1 MPSSADLPT
10 SAPTATASRLP
21 PAALAPGS
29 TTTTTTA
36 TLLAAADPCVH
47 CGFCLPT
54 CASYRVLATEM
65 DSPRGRIHTLKAIEA
80 GNLELD
86 ATVASHFDSCL
97 GCFACVSAC
106 PSGVRYDQ
114 LIEATRPKLN
124 APELRSP
131 AQRAFRRLLFSLLP
145 YPKRLRAVLTPL
157 RAYAG
162 TPLQTLARRSGLTRL
177 LGPQLEA
184 LDRLLPPLASQA
196 FRDALPVLVPA
207 QGERRYRVG
216 LVLGCVQ
223 RLFDPAVNAAAIEV
237 LSANGIEVVIPP
249 DQGCCGAVTH
259 HQGEL
264 KQTCELA
271 SALIASFAAVIGE
284 GKPAGPE
291 PLDAVL
297 VAASGCG
304 HTLKHYGEILAP
316 EANPR
321 LQVASEIAP
330 SNRSDRAASAP
341 PATNPASFAAQVADI
356 QEFLDRVGPSP
367 AFQAA
372 LQPLRHADGS
382 PASAE
387 RPLRLAYHDACHMLH
402 GQGLREQP
410 RSLLRHIPHVRL
422 LEASEAG
429 VCCGSAGIYNLV
441 QPEEAAE
448 LGRIKAAD
456 LAGTGAE
463 LAVSANIGCTLQIR
477 RHMEDAARP
486 IRVMH
491 PVELLAASFRPQ
503 GAPQPGGAVRP

>member
-1 MPSSADLPT
+1 MPSRADQPT
-10 SAPTATASRLP
+10 PAATASP
-21 PAALAPGS
+21 PARAVI
-29 TTTTTTA
+29 
-36 TLLAAADPCVH
+36 AAADPCVH

-80 GNLELD
+80 GSLELD
-86 ATVASHFDSCL
+86 ATVAKHFDSCL
-97 GCFACVSAC
+97 GCFACVTAC

-124 APELRSP
+124 APELRTP

-145 YPKRLRAVLTPL
+145 YPNRLRAALTPL

-162 TPLQTLARRSGLTRL
+162 TPLQALARRSGLTRL
-177 LGPQLEA
+177 FGPQLEA
-184 LDRLLPPLASQA
+184 LDGLLPPLAPEA
-196 FRDALPVLVPA
+196 FRDALPVVVPA
-207 QGERRYRVG
+207 VGERRYRVG

-223 RLFDPAVNAAAIEV
+223 RLFDPAVNAAAIRV

-271 SALIASFAAVIGE
+271 TDLMASFAAVIGE
-284 GKPAGPE
+284 GKAAGPE

-304 HTLKHYGEILAP
+304 HTLKHYREILAP
-316 EANPR
+316 EAN
-321 LQVASEIAP
+321 LQIQVASETGE
-330 SNRSDRAASAP
+330 P
-341 PATNPASFAAQVADI
+341 PAEAAAAFAAQVADI

-367 AFQAA
+367 AFRAA
-372 LQPLRHADGS
+372 LQPLRHPDGS
-382 PASAE
+382 AATAE

-402 GQGLREQP
+402 GQGLRQQP
-410 RSLLRHIPHVRL
+410 RSLLAAIPHVRL
-422 LEASEAG
+422 VEATEAG

-456 LAGTGAE
+456 LAGTGAD

-477 RHMEDAARP
+477 RHMEATPRP
-486 IRVMH
+486 IPVLH
-491 PVELLAASFRPQ
+491 PVQLLLHSLE
-503 GAPQPGGAVRP
+503 GG